1 MNNYK
6 YILTYI
12 VSLLAIIFIW
22 NISPDIDKEPK
33 IMEQISENARVI
45 EPKIQYVQAPKG
57 FFSYINEILTTVIG
71 LINIITFAFQV
82 RNNKRSK
89 TWPQK

>member
-1 MNNYK
+1 VNNYK

-57 FFSYINEILTTVIG
+57 FFSYINEILTTIIG

-82 RNNKRSK
+82 KNNKRRK
-89 TWPQK
+89 TWP

>member
-12 VSLLAIIFIW
+12 VSLLAIVFIW

-33 IMEQISENARVI
+33 VMEQVSENARVI

-82 RNNKRSK
+82 RNNKRRK
-89 TWPQK
+89 TWP

>member
-12 VSLLAIIFIW
+12 VSLLAIVFIW

-33 IMEQISENARVI
+33 VMEQVSENARVI

-82 RNNKRSK
+82 RNNKSSK
-89 TWPQK
+89 IWPRK

>member
-71 LINIITFAFQV
+71 LINIVTFAFQV
-82 RNNKRSK
+82 RNNKRRK
-89 TWPQK
+89 TWP

>member
-1 MNNYK
+1 VNNYK

-57 FFSYINEILTTVIG
+57 FFSYINEILTTIIG

-82 RNNKRSK
+82 KNNKRKK
-89 TWPQK
+89 TWP

>member
-57 FFSYINEILTTVIG
+57 FFSYINEILTTIIG

-82 RNNKRSK
+82 KNNKRRK
-89 TWPQK
+89 TWP

>member
-57 FFSYINEILTTVIG
+57 FFSYINEILTTIIG

-82 RNNKRSK
+82 KNNKRKK
-89 TWPQK
+89 TWP